1 MVMFSKTEAVVTS
14 VNLQGLSELRG
25 NAAASL
31 QSDNV
36 LAQGYGARR
45 LASALSSPPWSI
57 NFWRT
62 DGTLEALARD
72 LVRGIFTQTLSLP
85 HLNHRGA

>member
-1 MVMFSKTEAVVTS
+1 MKPDRKMVMFSTKKAVVTS
-14 VNLQGLSELRG
+14 VNLQGLAELRG
-25 NAAASL
+25 KVAASL

-36 LAQGYGARR
+36 LAQEYGARR

-62 DGTLEALARD
+62 DGTLEALGRD
-72 LVRGIFTQTLSLP
+72 LLP
-85 HLNHRGA
+85 